1 MYYTYGTYS
10 YLHNSIGEQY
20 IEHNGLSH
28 LKFGQY
34 ITRLKAEGVYNSQI
48 TKKGCY

>member
-10 YLHNSIGEQY
+10 YLHNSIGKQY

-28 LKFGQY
+28 LNFWLIY
-34 ITRLKAEGVYNSQI
+34 YAPEGRGRI
-48 TKKGCY
+48 